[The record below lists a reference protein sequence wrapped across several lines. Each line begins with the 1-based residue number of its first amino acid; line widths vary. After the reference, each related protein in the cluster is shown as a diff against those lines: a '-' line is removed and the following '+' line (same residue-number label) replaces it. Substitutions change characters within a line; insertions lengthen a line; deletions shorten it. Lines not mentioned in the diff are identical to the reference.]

1 MEGRG
6 GVDQLLRHG
15 HYPAQLRPVDILLR
29 TVEAGEGFRGVVSVV
44 RGVMID
50 RNEYSMWNQSSA
62 GGDKQAGWGDTSW
75 EAVDD
80 AVERRSGTQAVTGP
94 TSNREREDE

>member
-29 TVEAGEGFRGVVSVV
+29 TVEAAEGFRGAVSVV

-50 RNEYSMWNQSSA
+50 KDEYLIERWSSA
-62 GGDKQAGWGDTSW
+62 GGDKQPCWGDTSVEGAGDVVEG
-75 EAVDD
+75 EAVLRQPP
-80 AVERRSGTQAVTGP
+80 E
-94 TSNREREDE
+94 

>member
-6 GVDQLLRHG
+6 GVDQFLRHG

-50 RNEYSMWNQSSA
+50 KGE
-62 GGDKQAGWGDTSW
+62 
-75 EAVDD
+75 
-80 AVERRSGTQAVTGP
+80 
-94 TSNREREDE
+94 